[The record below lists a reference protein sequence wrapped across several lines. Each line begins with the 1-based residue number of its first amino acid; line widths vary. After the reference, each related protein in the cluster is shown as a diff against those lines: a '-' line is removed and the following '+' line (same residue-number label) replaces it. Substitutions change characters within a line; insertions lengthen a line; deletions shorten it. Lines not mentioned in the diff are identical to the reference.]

1 MNQRTGSMMLHARVL
16 AVLFATAVGATA
28 GAQNVMFLDRSPI
41 TYLTEADKQILGQSL
56 ERALQDAEDGD
67 VVEWHNPDTGH
78 HGSFRILDTH
88 EDFDT
93 TCRNV
98 LIRTYAGGLDG
109 GGRYRL
115 CDAGDNDWRFAA
127 PGRPATHPPSED
139 QKDSNGQ

>member
-1 MNQRTGSMMLHARVL
+1 MCNNKFMLYLPSAALLTLMVCAPL
-16 AVLFATAVGATA
+16 A
-28 GAQNVMFLDRSPI
+28 AQNLMFLDRSPI

-56 ERALQDAEDGD
+56 EHALQEARDGD

-88 EDFDT
+88 KDFDT
-93 TCRNV
+93 ICRNV

-127 PGRPATHPPSED
+127 PGKPSTQPPSENQTNPD
-139 QKDSNGQ
+139 RQ

>member
-1 MNQRTGSMMLHARVL
+1 MCGKIAPLRISV
-16 AVLFATAVGATA
+16 AVLLVSLACTPLA
-28 GAQNVMFLDRSPI
+28 AQNVMFLDRSPI

-56 ERALQDAEDGD
+56 EQALQEARDGD

-88 EDFDT
+88 KDFGT
-93 TCRNV
+93 VCRNV

-127 PGRPATHPPSED
+127 PGKSSGQPQSENQTNPD
-139 QKDSNGQ
+139 